1 MSRSLDRLRRALA
14 IPLSL
19 LVAIAPMLQP
29 VVASAQTP
37 TAEQLKVFQS
47 LPPEQRD
54 AILQQ
59 MGIGA
64 GAAGSRG
71 AQAPGTG
78 TSNEIVVKQPGVAN
92 AEQQRQV
99 DAERAFETANPRIK
113 GGEQLLIELVLPDLA
128 APRGTTEITADG
140 RQIIRPATRP
150 TVPERR
156 PEEEMRLK
164 DLRERIL
171 KRNPYE
177 LSRYGVLQLP
187 GLEAVPLAGL
197 TSKEAQERLAI
208 DPALRD
214 FTVGVTLLRVDA
226 QGVKALKPFGYD
238 IFRGAAN
245 ALVPGTDIPVPDDYK
260 VGPGD
265 TLNVQ
270 LYGQKS
276 QTYTLPVGRDGTI
289 SFPELG
295 PVNVGGLGFGA
306 ARSLLE
312 GRVSKQMIGTQARVS
327 LTDLRLAR
335 VLVLGD
341 AERPG
346 SYVVSGLA
354 TATAA
359 LFASGGV
366 KSIGSLRNIE
376 VKRDG
381 KLIRRLDLYDVLLKG
396 DTAND
401 VRLQTGDAV
410 FVPPVGRTVAIDG
423 EVRRPAIYEL
433 NREQTLGELISIA
446 GGLSPDADLAAITL
460 ERIEAGKDRRVVSLD
475 LNTAEGRAFG
485 LHTGDLLRVP
495 AIRPNIENG
504 VTVEGHVHRPRTF
517 AYRPGLR
524 LSQVLGTADE
534 LKPRADLHYVLVRR
548 EEPATRS
555 VSVFSADLAAALAA
569 PGSAADIPLKP
580 RDRISVFDLISPRDR
595 IVEPLLEEMHRQ
607 SRPDSLTGMVT
618 ISGHV
623 NAPGRYPLEPG
634 MRVADL
640 LRAGGGLEDAAYA
653 SVAELTRYDVVGGER
668 RSAQLREVNLAEVL
682 KGNSGA
688 DVELQP
694 YDVVTVKQMPE
705 WGRVEEVELLGELRF
720 PGKYYIRRG
729 ESLKSVLGRAGGLT
743 SLAFAEGA
751 VFTRE
756 ELKLREREQL
766 DRLAYRLEADLAAL
780 AVQNSQTNPAGAQTL
795 AAGQGLLDQLRT
807 TKPVGR
813 LVVNLNQVMAS
824 TETGEGVITLR
835 AGDRLIVPRMTQEVS
850 VLGEVQNPTSHVY
863 RPRLT
868 RDDVI
873 ALSGGFTSRADKS
886 RAYVVRADG
895 SVSGGKGW
903 LFRSNN
909 VPVGPGDSV
918 IVPLDAEKMRALPMW
933 TAITTIIYNLAVS
946 VAAIRR
952 F

>member
-1 MSRSLDRLRRALA
+1 LSRSFDRLRRVLA

-19 LVAIAPMLQP
+19 LVTIAPIVQP
-29 VVASAQTP
+29 VAASAQTP

-47 LPPEQRD
+47 LPQEQRD

-59 MGIGA
+59 MGMGA

-71 AQAPGTG
+71 TPAPGTG
-78 TSNEIVVKQPGVAN
+78 TSNEIVVKQPGLAN
-92 AEQQRQV
+92 AEEQRQLE
-99 DAERAFETANPRIK
+99 AARTRETANARIK
-113 GGEQLLIELVLPDLA
+113 GGEQLLIELVLPETA
-128 APRGTTEITADG
+128 SPRGTTEITADG
-140 RQIIRPATRP
+140 RQIIRPAVP
-150 TVPERR
+150 ATVQERR
-156 PEEEMRLK
+156 PEEEKRLK
-164 DLRERIL
+164 ELRERIL

-187 GLEAVPLAGL
+187 GLEPIPLAGL
-197 TSKEAQERLAI
+197 TSKEAQERLALEF
-208 DPALRD
+208 ALRD
-214 FTVGVTLLRVDA
+214 FTVAVTLLRVDA
-226 QGVKALKPFGYD
+226 QGAKALKPFGYD

-260 VGPGD
+260 IGPGD
-265 TLNVQ
+265 TMSVQ

-276 QTYTLPVGRDGTI
+276 QTYALPVGRDGTI
-289 SFPELG
+289 SMPELG
-295 PVNVGGLGFGA
+295 PVNVGGMGFGA

-327 LTDLRLAR
+327 LSELRSAR

-346 SYVVSGLA
+346 SYVVSSLA
-354 TATAA
+354 TATTA

-366 KSIGSLRNIE
+366 KPIGSLRNIE

-401 VRLQTGDAV
+401 VRLQSGDAV
-410 FVPPVGRTVAIDG
+410 FVPPVGPTVAIDG

-433 NREQTLGELISIA
+433 NRERTLAELIGIA

-460 ERIEAGKDRRVVSLD
+460 ERIEAGKDRRVVSL
-475 LNTAEGRAFG
+475 NFNAAEGRAFA
-485 LHTGDLLRVP
+485 LNTGDLLRVP

-504 VTVEGHVHRPRTF
+504 VTVEGHVHRPGTF
-517 AYRPGLR
+517 AYREGLR

-534 LKPRADLHYVLVRR
+534 LKPRADLHYLLVRR

-569 PGSAADIPLKP
+569 PGSAADIPLRP
-580 RDRISVFDLISPRDR
+580 RDRISVFDLGSPRDR
-595 IVEPLLEEMHRQ
+595 VVEPLLEEMQRQ
-607 SRPDSLTGMVT
+607 ARPGSLAGIVT
-618 ISGHV
+618 VSGRV
-623 NAPGRYPLEPG
+623 NTPGRYPLEPG

-653 SVAELTRYDVVGGER
+653 TVAELTRYDIIGGER
-668 RSAQLREVNLAEVL
+668 RSAQLREVNLAEIL
-682 KGNSGA
+682 KGDAGA

-705 WGRVEEVELLGELRF
+705 WGRVEEVELLGEVRF
-720 PGKYYIRRG
+720 PGMYYIRHG
-729 ESLKSVLGRAGGLT
+729 ESLKSVLERAGGLT
-743 SLAFAEGA
+743 SLAFPAGA

-766 DRLAYRLEADLAAL
+766 DRLAARLQSDLAAL
-780 AVQNSQTNPAGAQTL
+780 AIQNAQTNPAGAQTL
-795 AAGQGLLDQLRT
+795 AAGQGLLDQLRA

-813 LVVNLNQVMAS
+813 LVVNLSQVIAS
-824 TETGEGVITLR
+824 TGTGQGTITLR
-835 AGDRLIVPRMTQEVS
+835 GGDRLIVPRVTQEVS

-863 RPRLT
+863 RPGLT

-873 ALSGGFTSRADKS
+873 ALSGGFTSRADKR

-895 SVSGGKGW
+895 SVVGGTSRW
-903 LFRSNN
+903 FRSDN
-909 VPVGPGDSV
+909 VPVGVGDSV

-933 TAITTIIYNLAVS
+933 TAITTIIYNLAVAVS
-946 VAAIRR
+946 AIRHL
-952 F
+952 